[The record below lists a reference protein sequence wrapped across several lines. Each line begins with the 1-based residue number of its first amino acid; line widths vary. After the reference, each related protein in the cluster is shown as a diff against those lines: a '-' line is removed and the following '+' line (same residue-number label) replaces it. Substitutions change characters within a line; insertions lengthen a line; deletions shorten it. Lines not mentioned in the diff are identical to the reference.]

1 MFQLKKLCSF
11 TNKIKKKNQTTN
23 FVPMLLNRKIL
34 SGILLLT
41 IFLSIHPTVY
51 AQTEDIDTSGYIPL
65 FYDGALEYN
74 LMVAASKGY
83 DNEIT
88 RLLLKGADIS
98 AETEEGVTPL
108 IFAIV
113 NNNLSTVST
122 LVSYKSDVNKVTFS
136 SETPLLIAVK
146 NQNVDIA
153 EVLIR
158 AGANIDYMDNHGA
171 TALHYASIYGY
182 FYVTDLLLYYNA
194 NTGLKASDGTTPLM
208 AAIWAGNAD
217 IADLLIQNGANME
230 ARDNMGFT
238 SFHIASQN
246 GDTLIMNMLI
256 KRGVDIYEK
265 NNYNWDALDL
275 TIKSDKVAATE
286 LLLKAGK
293 NWTSPEREALDPY
306 VIASKYSR
314 KDIIKIL
321 LKENVPGKIKKE
333 IDQFGIS
340 VSSKLTNKDI
350 FTGVSLTFKEPLFNL
365 GIITGLDTKLW
376 YTRVLQ
382 KQNENLYYQYMDKS
396 SIFYTGLFK
405 DFPLTYNQ
413 GKSNFAFSASLC
425 AGYAF
430 GNKLKGTNIVPGN
443 RIMVIPSAGFK
454 WAKSNFSISGSA
466 EYMKSEYYKIAPVWF
481 RIGCSYNLFFDKVRA
496 PGKTIKWY

>member
-1 MFQLKKLCSF
+1 
-11 TNKIKKKNQTTN
+11 
-23 FVPMLLNRKIL
+23 MLLDRKSL
-34 SGILLLT
+34 SWILLLT
-41 IFLSIHPTVY
+41 IFLSIHSIIY
-51 AQTEDIDTSGYIPL
+51 AQTEDIDTSGYISL

-74 LMVAASKGY
+74 LMIAASKGY

-88 RLLLKGADIS
+88 RLLLKGAEIT
-98 AETEEGVTPL
+98 AETNEGVTPL

-113 NNNLSTVST
+113 NNHLSTVST
-122 LVSYKSDVNKVTFS
+122 LVSYKSDVNKITFN

-158 AGANIDYMDNHGA
+158 AGADIDYTDNYGA
-171 TALHYASIYGY
+171 TPLHYASIYGY

-194 NTGLKASDGTTPLM
+194 NTDLKAIDGTTPLM
-208 AAIWAGNAD
+208 AAVWAGNAD
-217 IADLLIQNGANME
+217 ITDLLIQNGANME

-238 SFHIASQN
+238 PFHIASQN
-246 GDTLIMNMLI
+246 GDTLIMTMLI
-256 KRGVDIYEK
+256 KRGIDIYEK
-265 NNYNWDALDL
+265 NYYNWDALAL
-275 TIKSDKVAATE
+275 AIKSDKVPATE

-321 LKENVPGKIKKE
+321 LKENVPGKIKKD

-350 FTGVSLTFKEPLFNL
+350 FTGVSLTFKEPLYNA
-365 GIITGLDTKLW
+365 GIIMGIDTKLW
-376 YTRVLQ
+376 YTRVLI
-382 KQNENLYYQYMDKS
+382 KQNGNLYYQYLDKS
-396 SIFYTGLFK
+396 SIFYAGVFK
-405 DFPLTYNQ
+405 EFPLSDNQ
-413 GKSNFAFSASLC
+413 FKGNFAFSASLS
-425 AGYAF
+425 AGYVF
-430 GNKLKGTNIVPGN
+430 GNKLKGTDIVPGN
-443 RIMVIPSAGFK
+443 RFMMIPSAGIK
-454 WAKSNFSISGSA
+454 WAKRNFSISGSA
-466 EYMKSEYYKIAPVWF
+466 EYMQSEYYKIAPVWL